1 MFKLVKKYECGI
13 IRFKIPFH
21 ADNRGYFS
29 KLYNHIYLKNIGID
43 FIPIEHFHSIS
54 NKNVLR
60 GLHFQVNNS
69 AHNKIIHCI
78 NGSILDVCV
87 DVRHESK
94 FYNQPISFELD
105 KNSNEAIFIPKGF
118 AHGFL
123 SLEDNTLL
131 QYLSDKTHY
140 PQDDKGALWKSIKFN
155 WPIENPILS
164 SRDSSHPDI
173 GLKKWNFF

>member
-1 MFKLVKKYECGI
+1 MGILTQHLISKKTQT
-13 IRFKIPFH
+13 
-21 ADNRGYFS
+21 YF
-29 KLYNHIYLKNIGID
+29 I
-43 FIPIEHFHSIS
+43 
-54 NKNVLR
+54 
-60 GLHFQVNNS
+60 
-69 AHNKIIHCI
+69 
-78 NGSILDVCV
+78 
-87 DVRHESK
+87 
-94 FYNQPISFELD
+94 ELD

-140 PQDDKGALWKSIKFN
+140 PQDDKGVLWKSIKFN